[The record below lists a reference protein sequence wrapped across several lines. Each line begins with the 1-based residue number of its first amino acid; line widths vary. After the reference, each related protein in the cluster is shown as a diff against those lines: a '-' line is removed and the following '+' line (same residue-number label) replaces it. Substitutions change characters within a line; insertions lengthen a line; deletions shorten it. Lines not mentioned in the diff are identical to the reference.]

1 MTLLFLFLL
10 VILFS
15 WLSILHSINSFGFK
29 LGSIEFGSKDLMLLF
44 KNLSVALPVISCDTV
59 EFISNTISLNDNLD
73 NLSGDFLKLF
83 LREPT
88 ALSAKEL
95 DCGWYAELCLCLTLN
110 YFNFSMKLFLNA
122 PPESDIIR

>member
-15 WLSILHSINSFGFK
+15 WLSTQRLINSFGFK
-29 LGSIEFGSKDLMLLF
+29 LGSIEFGSKDLILLF
-44 KNLSVALPVISCDTV
+44 KNLSLALPVISCETV
-59 EFISNTISLNDNLD
+59 EFISKIISLRNNFDTF
-73 NLSGDFLKLF
+73 SGDFFKLF

-95 DCGWYAELCLCLTLN
+95 DCG
-110 YFNFSMKLFLNA
+110 
-122 PPESDIIR
+122 